1 MRFFVSCAAALLLA
15 VVLLAACSSNDK
27 QTAAQRNANAAGQQM
42 PQTPPDGIPR
52 ITVTDLKAAVDAGT
66 VLIVDTRSPE
76 AYNADHIK
84 GSINIPESSNLDAH
98 MSQLP
103 ADKKI
108 VAYCS

>member
-1 MRFFVSCAAALLLA
+1 MRFFVSCAAALMLA
-15 VVLLAACSSNDK
+15 VVLLAACNSNDK
-27 QTAAQRNANAAGQQM
+27 QTAAQRNSNAAGEQP

-52 ITVTDLKAAVDAGT
+52 MTVADLKAAVDAGT
-66 VLIVDTRSPE
+66 ALIVDTRAAA
-76 AYNADHIK
+76 AYDAEHIK
-84 GSINIPESSNLDAH
+84 GSINIPESANLDAY